1 MMMMMMMMMI
11 MMMMGPYSKSSTE
24 TVSAV
29 LRQLPGMDQHFFLKN
44 PECQMQNPY
53 KSYLVSETDT
63 ETLPLVEQV
72 LSFR

>member
-1 MMMMMMMMMI
+1 
-11 MMMMGPYSKSSTE
+11 MGPYSKHSTE

-29 LRQLPGMDQHFFLKN
+29 LRQLPAGMN

>member
-1 MMMMMMMMMI
+1 MI
-11 MMMMGPYSKSSTE
+11 NQTQCPFMGPYSKHSTE

-29 LRQLPGMDQHFFLKN
+29 LRQLPAGMN